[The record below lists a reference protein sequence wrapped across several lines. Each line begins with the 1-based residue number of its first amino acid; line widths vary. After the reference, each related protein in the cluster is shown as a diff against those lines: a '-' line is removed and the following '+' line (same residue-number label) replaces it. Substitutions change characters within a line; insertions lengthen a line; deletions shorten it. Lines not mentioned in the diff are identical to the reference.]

1 MLEKNSLVPYVIE
14 QTSRGERSYDIF
26 SRLLKDRIIFLGED
40 VNPTT
45 SSLIVAQML
54 FLESE
59 DPDKEIFFYI
69 NSPGGSITDGMA
81 IVDTMN
87 YIKCP
92 VCTVCVGLAASMG
105 AVLLASG
112 EKGKRYAMPN
122 SEILIHQPLIGGQ
135 GGGISGQA
143 TEIKIHADH
152 MIRTREKLNKLLSE
166 RTGQSIETIEK
177 DTERDNYMT
186 AEEALKYGLIDEIMS
201 KRN

>member
-1 MLEKNSLVPYVIE
+1 MLEKSSLVPYVIE
-14 QTSRGERSYDIF
+14 QTSKGERSYDIF
-26 SRLLKDRIIFLGED
+26 SRLLKDRIIYLGED

-59 DPDKEIFFYI
+59 DPDKEIYFYI

-92 VCTVCVGLAASMG
+92 VETVCVGLAASMG
-105 AVLLASG
+105 AVLLTAG
-112 EKGKRYAMPN
+112 EKGKRFAMPN
-122 SEILIHQPLIGGQ
+122 SEIMIHQPLIGG
-135 GGGISGQA
+135 GGLQGQA

-152 MIRTREKLNKLLSE
+152 LVRTREKLNKFLSE
-166 RTGQSIETIEK
+166 RTGKSLEVIER

-186 AEEALKYGLIDEIMS
+186 AEEALEYGLIDGIMT
-201 KRN
+201 KRT